1 MNKELCVIH
10 ANCQADP
17 MLELLAGHA
26 PFRERFAV
34 EKYTNY
40 RQEKID
46 PARLA
51 ACRVFMYQHLGDKW
65 GEHASKHLLSLV
77 NPKAEVL
84 RLPNMLFKG
93 YWPFWTSKT
102 AINFGDSLLESLLE
116 RGLNPEEALHVY
128 LRATPGLMGDVAAVA
143 EESLRREEEKQAQS
157 PIVCAPLLRE
167 LWQKEQLFITVNHP
181 GRTLMFHMA
190 DSLLRLIGLGGLP
203 QAVRRAYTHP
213 LEDFWL
219 PIHPQV
225 GALLGLPFAS
235 PSRRYPV
242 YQTSLTH
249 AQYTSCYL
257 ACKSHD
263 TPDLITFLKNLPPRP
278 AA

>member
-1 MNKELCVIH
+1 MNKELCIIH

-26 PFRERFAV
+26 PFCGRFAV

-65 GEHASKHLLSLV
+65 GEHASEHLLNLV

-93 YWPFWTSKT
+93 YWPFWTSRSPSD
-102 AINFGDSLLESLLE
+102 FGDFFLDKLIDM
-116 RGLNPEEALHVY
+116 GIGKEEIMRLYLHND
-128 LRATPGLMGDVAAVA
+128 LTRKFDFKAMF
-143 EESLRREEEKQAQS
+143 EESIAIEREKEKDCLVGYVDFMLQS
-157 PIVCAPLLRE
+157 FR
-167 LWQKEQLFITVNHP
+167 KEQLFSTINHP
-181 GRTLMFHMA
+181 R
-190 DSLLRLIGLGGLP
+190 LRLIRRMTEAVLAALDLPGLP
-203 QAVRRAYTHP
+203 DAGEGP
-213 LEDFWL
+213 LAGREDPYPEFIL

-225 GALLGLPFAS
+225 AAFHGLEFIGPDTLYEVFGKQKS
-235 PSRRYPV
+235 FEE
-242 YQTSLTH
+242 
-249 AQYTSCYL
+249 YTNNYIDCRLNGLDSFVCYL
-257 ACKSHD
+257 HVA
-263 TPDLITFLKNLPPRP
+263 
-278 AA
+278 

>member
-1 MNKELCVIH
+1 MNKELCIIH

-17 MLELLAGHA
+17 MLELLLKHA
-26 PFRERFAV
+26 PFCERFAV

-93 YWPFWTSKT
+93 YWPFWTAHSPSD
-102 AINFGDSLLESLLE
+102 FGDFFLDKLIDL
-116 RGLNPEEALHVY
+116 GLGKREILRLYLHND
-128 LRATPGLMGDVAAVA
+128 LTRKFDLQAML
-143 EESLRREEEKQAQS
+143 EESIAVEREKEKDCLVDYVDFILQYY
-157 PIVCAPLLRE
+157 R
-167 LWQKEQLFITVNHP
+167 KEQVFSTINHP
-181 GRTLMFHMA
+181 R
-190 DSLLRLIGLGGLP
+190 LRLIRRMTASVLAALDLPGLADAEEKALAARSDP
-203 QAVRRAYTHP
+203 YPEFA
-213 LEDFWL
+213 L

-225 GALLGLPFAS
+225 AAFHGLEFIGPDT
-235 PSRRYPV
+235 RYEV
-242 YQTSLTH
+242 FGKQKTFEEYISNYIDCRFSGLE
-249 AQYTSCYL
+249 SFVCYL
-257 ACKSHD
+257 HVA
-263 TPDLITFLKNLPPRP
+263 
-278 AA
+278 